1 MSLNS
6 TTFSS
11 ANELVT
17 VFSQRIADTLKQAIS
32 EKGSATLVVSGGS
45 TPLPLFKALSAR
57 QIDWANVTIT
67 LADERWVEANDA
79 ASNEKLVTENLLQEK
94 AAKARFVS
102 LKTKHENA
110 EDAVEELTAT
120 FSDIGLPFDVVILGM
135 GEDGHTAS
143 LFPCSDQIEAGLDLN
158 SPAMLIATQPKTA
171 PHQRM
176 SFTLR
181 ALVSSAHVFLHL
193 TGQKKLDVLNHA
205 LEHSTD
211 LEKPIKAVCDKAN
224 VELMW
229 AP

>member
-1 MSLNS
+1 VSLNS

-79 ASNEKLVTENLLQEK
+79 ASNEKLVTENLLQGK

-102 LKTKHENA
+102 LKTIHENA

-143 LFPCSDQIEAGLDLN
+143 LFPCSEQIEAGLDVN
-158 SPAMLIATQPKTA
+158 SPAILIATQPKTA

>member
-1 MSLNS
+1 MSLHT
-6 TTFSS
+6 TTFNS
-11 ANELVT
+11 ASELVT

-32 EKGSATLVVSGGS
+32 EKGHATLVVSGGS

-57 QIDWANVTIT
+57 PIDWEKVTIT
-67 LADERWVEANDA
+67 LADERWVDATDA
-79 ASNEKLVTENLLQEK
+79 ASNEKLVTENLLQNK

-102 LKTKHENA
+102 LKTPDENA
-110 EDAVEELTAT
+110 EDAVEKLTAT
-120 FSDIGLPFDVVILGM
+120 FRDIGLPFDVVILGM

-143 LFPCSDQIEAGLDLN
+143 LFPCSAQIEAGLDVN
-158 SPAMLIATQPKTA
+158 SPAMLIATQPTTA

-193 TGQKKLDVLNHA
+193 TGQKKLDVLNDSLAHF
-205 LEHSTD
+205 TD
-211 LEKPIKAVCDKAN
+211 LEKPIKAVCDRAK